1 MVNKYVELLHKFNIH
16 EKLNDDE
23 IIPRLEHF
31 IDSKITMIRPG
42 IYRFEKSNAVLT
54 VNFIKREC
62 KDEIKPTN
70 ESYGKSWIFNFKGDK
85 ILEFTTAPILN
96 F

>member
-1 MVNKYVELLHKFNIH
+1 MANKYVELLYKLHIH

-23 IIPRLEHF
+23 IIPRLEKF
-31 IDSKITMIRPG
+31 IDSRITMIKPG
-42 IYRFEKSNAVLT
+42 IYKFEKNNAVLT
-54 VNFIKREC
+54 VDFIKREC

-70 ESYGKSWIFNFKGDK
+70 DSYGRSWIFNFKGEN